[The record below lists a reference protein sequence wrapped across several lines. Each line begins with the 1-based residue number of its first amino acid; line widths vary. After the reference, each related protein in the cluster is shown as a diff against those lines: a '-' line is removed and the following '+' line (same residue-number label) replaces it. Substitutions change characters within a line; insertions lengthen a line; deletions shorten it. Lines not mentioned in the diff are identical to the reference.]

1 MIWLNQGDAQARTE
15 ALVGTRCPDNT
26 RPDND
31 NVICLRHDD
40 RYVEKEVY
48 SPKLFGIYD
57 QLIVASRS
65 VCVCRHSGMIYFLI
79 AALVVFNWAFD
90 PGIDSNES
98 CFY

>member
-1 MIWLNQGDAQARTE
+1 
-15 ALVGTRCPDNT
+15 LVGTGCPDNA

-31 NVICLRHDD
+31 NVICLRHGD
-40 RYVEKEVY
+40 RCEEKEVY

-57 QLIVASRS
+57 QSIVASRAVRVS
-65 VCVCRHSGMIYFLI
+65 RHSGMIYFLI
-79 AALVVFNWAFD
+79 DALVMLNRAFD